1 MIKSITMSIAGLLMF
16 SSVGVAGSCPMKISA
31 IDDALAKGTVKNVE
45 MVKKLRDEGEAAHKA
60 GQHGKSV
67 SLLLQAMKAG
77 GI

>member
-1 MIKSITMSIAGLLMF
+1 MIKSITISIAGLLMF
-16 SSVGVAGSCPMKISA
+16 SSVAVAGSCPMKIAA

-67 SLLLQAMKAG
+67 SLLLQAMKAR